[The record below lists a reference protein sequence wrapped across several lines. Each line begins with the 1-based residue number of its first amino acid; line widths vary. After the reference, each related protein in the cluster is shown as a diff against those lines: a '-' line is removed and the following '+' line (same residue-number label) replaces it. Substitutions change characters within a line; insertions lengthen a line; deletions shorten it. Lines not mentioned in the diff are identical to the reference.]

1 MKTLIR
7 SFGIAGAILMCAGV
21 QNASAQITDPVEFT
35 TSFPFTVGNAT
46 VPAGSYTIEPD
57 VDNPSILQ
65 LTGGR
70 TSVLF
75 ETNSAQARETPSKT
89 EVVFKRYGD
98 GYVLKDIW
106 MEGEST
112 GAESL
117 TAEAERHVMKHPG
130 RAAEQRVAGR
140 RKSHSSK

>member
-1 MKTLIR
+1 MKLLVR
-7 SFGIAGAILMCAGV
+7 SFGVACALLMFAGV
-21 QNASAQITDPVEFT
+21 HDASAQITGPVEFT
-35 TSFPFTVGNAT
+35 TAFPFTVGNAT
-46 VPAGSYTIEPD
+46 VPAGSYTITPD

-65 LTGGR
+65 LSGVR

-75 ETNSAQARETPSKT
+75 EANSAQARETPSKT

-112 GAESL
+112 GAESM
-117 TAEAERHVMKHPG
+117 TAEAERHVMKHVG
-130 RAAEQRVAGR
+130 RAAEERVAGR
-140 RKSHSSK
+140 RKPHSSK